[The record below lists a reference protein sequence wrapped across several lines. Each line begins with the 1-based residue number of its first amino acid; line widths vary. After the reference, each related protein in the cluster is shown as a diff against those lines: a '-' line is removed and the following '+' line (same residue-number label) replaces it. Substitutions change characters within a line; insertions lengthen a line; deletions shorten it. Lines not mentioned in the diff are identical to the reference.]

1 MEILYKITKFQ
12 IQNIIRSN
20 WITIYTFGLI
30 LATSLIIYFTNDS
43 SKIIVSLM
51 TILFI
56 LNPLIG
62 ILFGCIYLYNSRE
75 FIELVLTQ
83 PIKRS
88 TLYFG
93 LFLGLVIPFILVTI
107 VGVGFPL
114 AFSNLVEPD
123 LIGNLLSTSIFVL
136 SIFVSIAFLITNRVT
151 ERAAGLGLAFVLWLF
166 LCWVYDGILLFI
178 SYAFQDYPIERT
190 ILALTIINPID
201 LARINILLRF
211 ETAAMLGITGAVFQD
226 FVSATTGKIITFSVH
241 IVWIVLPLL
250 IGYLLFKRK
259 DF

>member
-1 MEILYKITKFQ
+1 METLYKITKFQ

-20 WITIYTFGLI
+20 WIIIYTFGLI
-30 LATSLIIYFTNDS
+30 LTTSLIIYFTNDS
-43 SKIIVSLM
+43 SKVIVSLM
-51 TILFI
+51 TIMFI

-62 ILFGCIYLYNSRE
+62 ILFGSIYLYNSRE

-88 TLYFG
+88 TLYSG

-107 VGVGFPL
+107 VGVGLPL
-114 AFSNLVEPD
+114 AASNLIEPD
-123 LIGNLLSTSIFVL
+123 LIGNLLSTSILLVC
-136 SIFVSIAFLITNRVT
+136 IFVSIAFLITTFIV
-151 ERAAGLGLAFVLWLF
+151 ERSAGLGIAFIIWLF
-166 LCWVYDGILLFI
+166 LCWIYDGFLLFF
-178 SYAFQDYPIERT
+178 SYAFQDYPIERI

-211 ETAAMLGITGAVFQD
+211 EAAAMLGITGAVFQD
-226 FVSATTGKIITFSVH
+226 FISASLGKVITFAVH
-241 IVWIVLPLL
+241 LIWIFIPFS
-250 IGYLLFKRK
+250 IGYFRFKKK